1 VIHLT
6 SCSNR
11 KHDTHHTNEKTTRQ
25 VGTQTTGNVYFSKSA
40 THLRMKKRLKKL
52 KQTVKRR
59 NVKINNMHDLV
70 KQLQS
75 YNNSS
80 NNITEVLRNNFE
92 GFPLELFQNEATNS
106 QITSNRQRYSQQMKE
121 FPLTLYFYSP
131 KAFNFVRSKLSLPHS
146 STI

>member
-6 SCSNR
+6 SCSNG
-11 KHDTHHTNEKTTRQ
+11 KHDTHHTNEKTTRE
-25 VGTQTTGNVYFSKSA
+25 VGTRTTGNVYFSKSA

-80 NNITEVLRNNFE
+80 NNITEVVRNNFE
-92 GFPLELFQNEATNS
+92 GFPLELFQN
-106 QITSNRQRYSQQMKE
+106 
-121 FPLTLYFYSP
+121 
-131 KAFNFVRSKLSLPHS
+131 
-146 STI
+146 